1 MIDIGILTS
10 GRGVTN
16 WARGTLLSLFLLHP
30 GAPAMGAEDLIE
42 IVVVG
47 DTGFNGAGAKVSAQG
62 GYKHG
67 RRVFI
72 DDAIAGIRHELPAD
86 LSLANLETAVTT
98 NNAIGGTPKRFPFRT
113 HPDAIK
119 GFVAAGLN
127 AFSLA
132 NNHALDYR
140 QAGAGDT
147 LRHLN
152 DLRSQGLLAFP
163 GLGRSR
169 AEAAAPH
176 MVDIDG
182 TAIALSSIGIGG
194 WGVAAPP
201 GKAGMLQYPDDFE
214 FVQNALRETPA
225 DIRILSVHY
234 GKEFQP
240 ETPRSTR
247 RQFRQSLADDGF
259 TLIAG
264 HHKHV
269 ANGIELIETASG
281 QSGLIF
287 YGLGNFLHLGM
298 QNMGRHD
305 LCHDFGLLG
314 RVTLKQQDDGSLT
327 LVSVRVVPLT
337 DMHVATKPLPPEK
350 AATRIHVINHLS
362 GQLTDADAGAQ
373 GLAFTAQAD
382 GSGLWCNPAD
392 ASGQCDAGRPAPL
405 PSSALANKISKACS
419 RVLRR

>member
-1 MIDIGILTS
+1 MI
-10 GRGVTN
+10 GRHIYAN
-16 WARGTLLSLFLLHP
+16 WAAIAWLSLVFLQPSTHVF
-30 GAPAMGAEDLIE
+30 GADDLIE

-67 RRVFI
+67 RWIAI

-86 LSLANLETAVTT
+86 VSLANLETAVTA
-98 NNAIGGTPKRFPFRT
+98 NNAIGGTSKRFSFRT

-119 GFVAAGLN
+119 GFLAAGLN

-140 QAGAGDT
+140 QAGAGHT

-152 DLRSQGLLAFP
+152 DLRADGLLAFP

-169 AEAAAPH
+169 PEAAAPH
-176 MVDIDG
+176 VVDIHE
-182 TAIALSSIGIGG
+182 TTIALSSTGIGG
-194 WGVAAPP
+194 WGASAPP

-214 FVQNALRETPA
+214 FVKNALHEAEA
-225 DIRILSVHY
+225 DIRVLSIHY

-240 ETPRSTR
+240 ETPQPTR
-247 RQFRQSLADDGF
+247 RRFRQAMAKDGF

-269 ANGIELIETASG
+269 ANGIEFVETASG
-281 QSGLIF
+281 QTGLIF

-314 RVTLKQQDDGSLT
+314 RITLKKQDDGSLT
-327 LVSVRVVPLT
+327 LVLVRIVPLT
-337 DMHVATKPLPPEK
+337 DMHIATKPLPPEK
-350 AATRIHVINHLS
+350 ATTRIHVINHLS
-362 GQLTDADAGAQ
+362 RQLTTADEGAL
-373 GLAFTAQAD
+373 GLAFTPQPD
-382 GSGLWCNPAD
+382 GSGLWCNPTD
-392 ASGQCDAGRPAPL
+392 TSGHCDAGRPAAP
-405 PSSALANKISKACS
+405 PSKALASKIAKACR
-419 RVLRR
+419 RVLQR

>member
-1 MIDIGILTS
+1 MIGMRIA
-10 GRGVTN
+10 TN
-16 WARGTLLSLFLLHP
+16 GTKVALLSLFFLHA
-30 GAPAMGAEDLIE
+30 GAPASGAENLIE

-47 DTGFNGAGAKVSAQG
+47 DTGFNGAGATVSSQG
-62 GYKHG
+62 GSKHG
-67 RRVFI
+67 RRVLI
-72 DDAIAGIRHELPAD
+72 DDAVAGVRHELDAD
-86 LSLANLETAVTT
+86 ISLANLETAVTT
-98 NNAIGGTPKRFPFRT
+98 NNALGGTSKRFSFRT

-119 GFVAAGLN
+119 GFLAAGLN

-152 DLRSQGLLAFP
+152 DLRPEGLLAFP

-169 AEAAAPH
+169 ADAATPH
-176 MVDIDG
+176 VVDIHG
-182 TAIALSSIGIGG
+182 TAVALSSIGIGG
-194 WGVAAPP
+194 WGVVAPP

-214 FVQNALRETPA
+214 FVTNTLRETSA

-247 RQFRQSLADDGF
+247 RQFRQAMTDDGF

-269 ANGIELIETASG
+269 ANGIELIETAEG
-281 QSGLIF
+281 RSGLAF

-314 RVTLKQQDDGSLT
+314 RVTLKKHDDGSLT

-337 DMHVATKPLPPEK
+337 DMHIATKPLPPEK
-350 AATRIHVINHLS
+350 ATTRIHVINHLS

-373 GLAFTAQAD
+373 GLAFTPQPD

-392 ASGQCDAGRPAPL
+392 MSGQCHEGGPPPP
-405 PSSALANKISKACS
+405 PSKALANRIAKACS

>member
-1 MIDIGILTS
+1 MINT
-10 GRGVTN
+10 GVATN
-16 WARGTLLSLFLLHP
+16 GARAALLSLLFLYP
-30 GAPAMGAEDLIE
+30 GAPASGAEELIE

-47 DTGFNGAGAKVSAQG
+47 DTGFNGAGATVSSQG

-67 RRVFI
+67 RRVLI
-72 DDAIAGIRHELPAD
+72 DDAVAGIRHELPAD
-86 LSLANLETAVTT
+86 ISLANLETAVTA
-98 NNAIGGTPKRFPFRT
+98 NNAIGGTSKRFSFRT

-119 GFVAAGLN
+119 GFLTAGLN

-132 NNHALDYR
+132 NNHALDFR

-147 LRHLN
+147 LHHLN
-152 DLRSQGLLAFP
+152 GMRSEGLLAFP
-163 GLGRSR
+163 GLGRTR

-176 MVDIDG
+176 VVDIHG
-182 TAIALSSIGIGG
+182 IPIALSSIGIGG
-194 WGVAAPP
+194 WGVVAPA
-201 GKAGMLQYPDDFE
+201 GKAGMLQYPDDFA
-214 FVQNALRETPA
+214 FVKDVLQQTPA

-234 GKEFQP
+234 GQEFQP

-247 RQFRQSLADDGF
+247 RQFRQSLGDDGF

-269 ANGIELIETASG
+269 ANGIELIDTASG

-314 RVTLKQQDDGSLT
+314 RVTLKKYDDGSLT

-337 DMHVATKPLPPEK
+337 DMHIATKPLPPEK
-350 AATRIHVINHLS
+350 ATTRIHVINHLS
-362 GQLTDADAGAQ
+362 SQLTDTDAGTQ
-373 GLAFTAQAD
+373 GLAFTPQPD
-382 GSGLWCNPAD
+382 GSGLWCNPSD
-392 ASGQCDAGRPAPL
+392 RSGLCDEGRPAP
-405 PSSALANKISKACS
+405 PPSKAFANRIATACA

>member
-1 MIDIGILTS
+1 MLKRHTFA
-10 GRGVTN
+10 N
-16 WARGTLLSLFLLHP
+16 WVMTASLSLFFLHP
-30 GAPAMGAEDLIE
+30 VTQAFGADDLIE

-47 DTGFNGAGAKVSAQG
+47 DTGFNGAGAKVSALG

-67 RRVFI
+67 QRIVI
-72 DDAIAGIRHELPAD
+72 DDAIAGIRHELSAD
-86 LSLANLETAVTT
+86 LSLANLETAVTA
-98 NNAIGGTPKRFPFRT
+98 NNAIGGTSKRFSFRT
-113 HPDAIK
+113 HPSAVR
-119 GFVAAGLN
+119 GFLEAGLN

-152 DLRSQGLLAFP
+152 DLRSDGLLAFP

-176 MVDIDG
+176 MADVDG
-182 TAIALSSIGIGG
+182 TVIALSSIGIGG
-194 WGVAAPP
+194 WGVSAPP

-214 FVQNALRETPA
+214 FVRNALRETRA
-225 DIRILSVHY
+225 DIRVLSVHY

-247 RQFRQSLADDGF
+247 RQFRQAIANDGF

-269 ANGIELIETASG
+269 ANGIELVETASG
-281 QSGLIF
+281 QTGLIF

-314 RVTLKQQDDGSLT
+314 RVTLRKHNDGSLS
-327 LVSVRVVPLT
+327 LVSVRVMPLT
-337 DMHVATKPLPPEK
+337 DMHIATKPLPPKK
-350 AATRIHVINHLS
+350 AITRIHVINHLS
-362 GQLTDADAGAQ
+362 RQLTDADAGAR
-373 GLAFTAQAD
+373 GLEFTPQPD
-382 GSGLWCNPAD
+382 GSGMWCNPAD
-392 ASGQCDAGRPAPL
+392 TSGHCYSEHSAPAP
-405 PSSALANKISKACS
+405 SKALANKIAKACR
-419 RVLRR
+419 RVLQR